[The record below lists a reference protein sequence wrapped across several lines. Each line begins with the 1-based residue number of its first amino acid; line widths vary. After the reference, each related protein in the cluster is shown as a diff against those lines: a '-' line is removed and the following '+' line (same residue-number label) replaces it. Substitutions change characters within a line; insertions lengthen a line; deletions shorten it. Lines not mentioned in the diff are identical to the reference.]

1 MTNGPVV
8 APWDKSVL
16 ISGIGV
22 AGPTLAYW
30 LALYGFKTALVEKS
44 PQLRTGGYIIDFWG
58 RGFDVAE
65 KMGIPLPKPTCQLS
79 VNLLALRLQW
89 FESTPA
95 HTSPPSKLEGFVGQ
109 AHFRAHRFTCRQPQ
123 AR

>member
-22 AGPTLAYW
+22 AGPALAYW

-65 KMGIPLPKPTCQLS
+65 KMGILPALKHEGYD
-79 VNLLALRLQW
+79 VKELRLVG
-89 FESTPA
+89 
-95 HTSPPSKLEGFVGQ
+95 TSGRLQ
-109 AHFRAHRFTCRQPQ
+109 R
-123 AR
+123 

>member
-30 LALYGFKTALVEKS
+30 LALNGFKTALVEKS

-58 RGFDVAE
+58 RGSDLAE
-65 KMGIPLPKPTCQLS
+65 NMGYFPHQIAMGPTLLDWLTSTVLIFRAEFSRRRTMLS
-79 VNLLALRLQW
+79 KASD
-89 FESTPA
+89 FC
-95 HTSPPSKLEGFVGQ
+95 
-109 AHFRAHRFTCRQPQ
+109 AHFEQ
-123 AR
+123 